1 MSNTIGATSKA
12 AAVYPPE
19 HLSSTSGFCRVRVAQ
34 SLVFCVVLC
43 KSLHALFLLVI
54 VLHALFLLVIVL
66 HALFLLVIVLHALF
80 RFTASDPLVSSHFS
94 FLVGNH

>member
-1 MSNTIGATSKA
+1 MTHHRVYNMSNTIGATSKA

-54 VLHALFLLVIVL
+54 VLHALF
-66 HALFLLVIVLHALF
+66 

>member
-66 HALFLLVIVLHALF
+66 HALF

>member
-1 MSNTIGATSKA
+1 MTHHRVYNMSNTIGATSKA

-66 HALFLLVIVLHALF
+66 HALF